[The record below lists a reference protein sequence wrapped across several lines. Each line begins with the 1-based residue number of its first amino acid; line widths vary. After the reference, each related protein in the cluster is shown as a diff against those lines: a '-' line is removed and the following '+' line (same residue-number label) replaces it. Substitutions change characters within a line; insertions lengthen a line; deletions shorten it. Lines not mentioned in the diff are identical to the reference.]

1 MLHTEGSKYLQQ
13 LIKEPLI
20 WDVHS
25 KKHRSGDTSLGK
37 LCEQSETLK
46 TLGLGK
52 TSPWKQAHGVLDVI
66 TFR

>member
-1 MLHTEGSKYLQQ
+1 MGCSLQ
-13 LIKEPLI
+13 
-20 WDVHS
+20 
-25 KKHRSGDTSLGK
+25 KHRSGDTSLGK